1 MNNAEMQI
9 KSEKVKSQPKK
20 NRSHISGGFLR
31 ESEILKNAQNVV
43 DKNIQ
48 NMKKYLLRKKCK
60 EGMVAVLDWLGVH
73 SISRSI
79 VAIEDKIFISNKSN
93 E

>member
-1 MNNAEMQI
+1 
-9 KSEKVKSQPKK
+9 
-20 NRSHISGGFLR
+20 
-31 ESEILKNAQNVV
+31 VV
-43 DKNIQ
+43 DENIQ